1 MSEGQYAGR
10 TFQLAQVAGIVA
22 APETVT
28 APPRFGG
35 SPVLQVEDLSICLLL
50 HREHTG
56 SIRDY
61 VIRTLKGQR
70 IDRDEFW
77 PLREVSFTLHP
88 GEIFGIIG
96 ANGAGKS
103 TLLKVIAGI
112 IPPSAGRV
120 IARGRIAPL
129 IELGAGFDPFLT
141 GRENIFL
148 YGALLGFSQKE
159 LETRFDRI
167 VGFAELE
174 EFIDVPLMNYSV
186 GMAARLG
193 FAIATDVEPD
203 LLLIDELFSVGDV
216 AFQKKCEERMET
228 FKVKG
233 VTILLVSHDLKLVQ
247 DTCHRTLCLHH
258 GQVVALGP
266 TDKVVAEYQQFS
278 ASLFPGQHPPS

>member
-1 MSEGQYAGR
+1 M
-10 TFQLAQVAGIVA
+10 
-22 APETVT
+22 
-28 APPRFGG
+28 
-35 SPVLQVEDLSICLLL
+35 PVLQVEDLSIRLLL
-50 HREHTG
+50 HRERTG
-56 SIRDY
+56 SIREH
-61 VIRTLKGQR
+61 VIRMLKGR
-70 IDRDEFW
+70 AVERDEFW
-77 PLREVSFTLHP
+77 PLREVSFTLYP
-88 GEIFGIIG
+88 GETFGIIG

-112 IPPSAGRV
+112 IPPSIGSV

-148 YGALLGFSQKE
+148 YGSLLGFSQKE
-159 LETRFDRI
+159 LEKRFDRI

-186 GMAARLG
+186 GMSARLG

-203 LLLIDELFSVGDV
+203 LLLIDELFSVGDAV
-216 AFQKKCEERMET
+216 FQKKCEERMET
-228 FKVKG
+228 FKAKR
-233 VTILLVSHDLKLVQ
+233 VTILLVSHDLKLIR

-266 TDKVVAEYQQFS
+266 TEEVVAEYKRFS
-278 ASLFPGQHPPS
+278 ALTSPSQQSDGNAR

>member
-1 MSEGQYAGR
+1 M
-10 TFQLAQVAGIVA
+10 
-22 APETVT
+22 
-28 APPRFGG
+28 
-35 SPVLQVEDLSICLLL
+35 
-50 HREHTG
+50 
-56 SIRDY
+56 
-61 VIRTLKGQR
+61 LKGR
-70 IDRDEFW
+70 AVERDEFW
-77 PLREVSFTLHP
+77 PLREVSFTLYP
-88 GEIFGIIG
+88 GETFGIIG

-112 IPPSAGRV
+112 IPPSIGSV

-148 YGALLGFSQKE
+148 YGSLLGFSQKE
-159 LETRFDRI
+159 LEKRFDRI

-186 GMAARLG
+186 GMSARLG

-203 LLLIDELFSVGDV
+203 LLLIDELFSVGDAV
-216 AFQKKCEERMET
+216 FQKKCEERMET
-228 FKVKG
+228 FKAKR
-233 VTILLVSHDLKLVQ
+233 VTILLVSHDLKLIR

-266 TDKVVAEYQQFS
+266 TEEVVAEYKRFS
-278 ASLFPGQHPPS
+278 ALTSPSQQSDGNAR